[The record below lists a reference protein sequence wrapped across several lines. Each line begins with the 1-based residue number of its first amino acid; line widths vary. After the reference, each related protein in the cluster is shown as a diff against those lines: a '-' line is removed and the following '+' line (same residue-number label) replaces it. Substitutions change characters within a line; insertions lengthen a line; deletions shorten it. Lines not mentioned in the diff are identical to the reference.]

1 MAEEKK
7 KRDGFGSKLGII
19 AAAAGS
25 AIGLGNIYR
34 FPCELGNNGGAAF
47 LLVYLAVV
55 IFLGIPVMLS
65 ELVIGRRSQSNSVGA
80 FRKLAPK
87 TAWPFVGYMGVVC
100 GFLIFAFY
108 STVSGWTLEYIVK
121 AVSNS
126 FHGKNIAALEQDFAE
141 FHNKGWRNVMWQCIF
156 ILITGLVVFR
166 GVKNGIEKTSM
177 ILMPV
182 LLLILII
189 LGIRSVTLS
198 GASKGLMFLFKPD
211 FSKITGKVLISA
223 LGQGFFSLSLG
234 MGVLITYGSYVKKE
248 DNLTSTAFSVVLADT
263 VIALLAGIVIFPA
276 AFSFNVSPKAGMGL
290 VFNTIPMIFNQM
302 AGGYVFCIIFFVL
315 LAIAALTSTISLLEV
330 VVAYISEELHI
341 SRKWATVWA
350 CLASM
355 ALGCFASLSL
365 MDGSPFKL
373 CGMTVFDGLDF
384 VTSNIMLPLGGVLI
398 AIFVGWCLGKKKF
411 FDEVTNEGKIKS
423 GLRKVIF
430 FIIRY
435 LAPIAIAIVLIS
447 GLIKKEEDPNST
459 AQPEPTEVIQSVE
472 DTIQ

>member
-7 KRDGFGSKLGII
+7 KRDGFGTKLGII

-80 FRKLAPK
+80 FKALAPK
-87 TAWPFVGYMGVVC
+87 TAWSIVGYMGVLC
-100 GFLIFAFY
+100 GFIIFAFY
-108 STVSGWTLEYIVK
+108 STVSGWTLEYILKSVT
-121 AVSNS
+121 NS
-126 FHGKNIAALEQDFAE
+126 FQGKDLATIEQDFTA
-141 FHNKGWRNVMWQCIF
+141 FHDMGWRNVMWQAIF
-156 ILITGLVVFR
+156 IFLTGFVVFK
-166 GVKNGIEKTSM
+166 GVQNGIEKYAK

-189 LGIRSVTLS
+189 LGIRSMTLP
-198 GASKGLMFLFKPD
+198 GAKEGMTFLFKPD

-234 MGVLITYGSYVKKE
+234 MGVLITYGSYVKKS

-276 AFSFNVSPKAGMGL
+276 AFSFGVNPQAGMGL

-302 AGGYVFCIIFFVL
+302 VGGYWFCIIFFVL

-330 VVAYISEELHI
+330 VVAYITEELNMK
-341 SRKWATVWA
+341 RQWATVVA
-350 CLASM
+350 CAGTML
-355 ALGCFASLSL
+355 LGAFASLSL
-365 MDGSPFKL
+365 MSDTPFIIGGKP
-373 CGMTVFDGLDF
+373 VFDLMDF
-384 VTSNIMLPLGGVLI
+384 VSSNILLPIGGVFI
-398 AIFVGWCLGKKKF
+398 VIFVGWYLGKTKF
-411 FDEVTNEGKIKS
+411 FEEVTNDGAIKS
-423 GLRKVIF
+423 PLKSIIY
-430 FIIRY
+430 FIIKY
-435 LAPIAIAIVLIS
+435 VAPLAIIVVFIS
-447 GLIKKEEDPNST
+447 GLIK
-459 AQPEPTEVIQSVE
+459 
-472 DTIQ
+472 

>member
-1 MAEEKK
+1 MAQEIK
-7 KRDGFGSKLGII
+7 KRDGFGTKLGII

-80 FRKLAPK
+80 FKKLAPK
-87 TAWPFVGYMGVVC
+87 TAWPIVGYMGVLC

-121 AVSNS
+121 SVANS
-126 FHGKNIAALEQDFAE
+126 FQGKDMAALESDFAA
-141 FHNKGWRNVMWQCIF
+141 FHNMGWRNVMWQGVF
-156 ILITGLVVFR
+156 ILLTGFVVFK
-166 GVKNGIEKTSM
+166 GVQNGIERYAK

-182 LLLILII
+182 LLVILVI
-189 LGIRSVTLS
+189 LGIRSVTLP
-198 GASKGLMFLFKPD
+198 GAKEGLAFLFQPD
-211 FSKITGKVLISA
+211 FSKINGQVLISA

-234 MGVLITYGSYVKKE
+234 MGVLITYGSYVKKS

-276 AFSFNVSPKAGMGL
+276 AFSFGVNPQAGMGL

-330 VVAYISEELHI
+330 VVAYISEELHL
-341 SRKWATVWA
+341 SRNWSTVLA
-350 CLASM
+350 CVGTM
-355 ALGCFASLSL
+355 VLGCFASLSL
-365 MDGSPFKL
+365 MEGTPFTL
-373 CGMTVFDGLDF
+373 GGWTVFDALDF
-384 VTSNIMLPLGGVLI
+384 ITANVMLPLGGIFIVV
-398 AIFVGWCLGKKKF
+398 FVGWRLGKTHF
-411 FDEVTNEGKIKS
+411 FEEVTNDGTLRS
-423 GLRKVIF
+423 PLRKIIF

-435 LAPIAIAIVLIS
+435 IAPLAVAVIFIS
-447 GLIKKEEDPNST
+447 GLFK
-459 AQPEPTEVIQSVE
+459 
-472 DTIQ
+472 